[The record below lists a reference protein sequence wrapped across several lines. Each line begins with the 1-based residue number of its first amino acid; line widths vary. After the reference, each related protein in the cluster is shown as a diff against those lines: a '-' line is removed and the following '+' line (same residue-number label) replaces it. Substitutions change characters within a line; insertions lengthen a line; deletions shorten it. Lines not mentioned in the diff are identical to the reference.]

1 MMCDL
6 SSDLIGSFFLLEEI
20 RFTQTD
26 DNGTCLSTTIIKEQH
41 PFYSIM
47 KTFYSLAIA
56 CLAVGT
62 TTSAYST
69 STNNNNNKAPSRRA
83 FFQKAAV
90 TAAAASAAVLLPTQA
105 AQAAEAA
112 LDACPAKSQNCI
124 RTTWT
129 PPAGTSKAKMA
140 EQVKAVLQ
148 AYPQEGQSK
157 VDLGGWEIVEDG
169 LDKGLARVEYK
180 SGLGNFAKFLNGNKP
195 FVDDLKIEITD
206 KTVELRSSSR
216 IGESDLG
223 VNQKRLTY
231 LANAIKAV
239 GWEAAEPKY

>member
-1 MMCDL
+1 
-6 SSDLIGSFFLLEEI
+6 
-20 RFTQTD
+20 
-26 DNGTCLSTTIIKEQH
+26 
-41 PFYSIM
+41 M

-62 TTSAYST
+62 TAAYST
-69 STNNNNNKAPSRRA
+69 NANNNAAPSRRA

-90 TAAAASAAVLLPTQA
+90 TAAAASAAVLLPTPAVQA
-105 AQAAEAA
+105 AA

-129 PPAGTSKAKMA
+129 PPEGTSKAKMA
-140 EQVKAVLQ
+140 AAVKDVLT

-157 VDLGGWEIVEDG
+157 VDLGGWVIVEDG
-169 LDKGLARVEYK
+169 LENGTSARVEYK

-195 FVDDLKIEITD
+195 FVDDLNIEITD

-223 VNQKRLTY
+223 VNQKRLAY
-231 LANAIKAV
+231 LATAIKAM

>member
-1 MMCDL
+1 MQ
-6 SSDLIGSFFLLEEI
+6 SSIASITQEI
-20 RFTQTD
+20 RFTSSDQILFIRQYS
-26 DNGTCLSTTIIKEQH
+26 NRRLSIRRT
-41 PFYSIM
+41 IM
-47 KTFYSLAIA
+47 KTFSSLAIA
-56 CLAVGT
+56 CLALDTVT
-62 TTSAYST
+62 TTTNAYST
-69 STNNNNNKAPSRRA
+69 NANANANNPAPSRRA

-90 TAAAASAAVLLPTQA
+90 TAAAASAAVLLPVTA
-105 AQAAEAA
+105 AQAAA

-129 PPAGTSKAKMA
+129 PPEGTSQAKMA
-140 EQVKAVLQ
+140 AAVKDVLT

-157 VDLGGWEIVEDG
+157 VDLGGWVIVEDG
-169 LDKGLARVEYK
+169 LENGGTSARVEYK

-223 VNQKRLTY
+223 VNQKRLVY
-231 LANAIKAV
+231 MANAIKAM

>member
-1 MMCDL
+1 
-6 SSDLIGSFFLLEEI
+6 
-20 RFTQTD
+20 
-26 DNGTCLSTTIIKEQH
+26 
-41 PFYSIM
+41 M
-47 KTFYSLAIA
+47 KTFSSFLAIA

-62 TTSAYST
+62 TTTAAAYST
-69 STNNNNNKAPSRRA
+69 STSTSNIANANNAAPSRRA

-90 TAAAASAAVLLPTQA
+90 TAAAASAAAVLLPPQA
-105 AQAAEAA
+105 AQAAAQAAAQTTA

-129 PPAGTSKAKMA
+129 PPEGTSKAQMA
-140 EQVKAVLQ
+140 ATVKSVLT

-157 VDLGGWEIVEDG
+157 VDLGGWKIVEDG
-169 LDKGLARVEYK
+169 LENAAGTGTGSATTTTTTRVEYQ

-195 FVDDLKIEITD
+195 FVDDLNIEITD
-206 KTVELRSSSR
+206 RTVELRSSSR

-223 VNQKRLTY
+223 VNQKRLAY
-231 LANAIKAV
+231 LASAIKAM

>member
-1 MMCDL
+1 
-6 SSDLIGSFFLLEEI
+6 
-20 RFTQTD
+20 
-26 DNGTCLSTTIIKEQH
+26 
-41 PFYSIM
+41 M

-62 TTSAYST
+62 TTAY

-90 TAAAASAAVLLPTQA
+90 TAASASAAVLLLPTQA
-105 AQAAEAA
+105 AQAAAA

-169 LDKGLARVEYK
+169 LLDNSAAAGSSASARVEYK

-231 LANAIKAV
+231 LANAIKAL

>member
-1 MMCDL
+1 
-6 SSDLIGSFFLLEEI
+6 
-20 RFTQTD
+20 
-26 DNGTCLSTTIIKEQH
+26 
-41 PFYSIM
+41 M
-47 KTFYSLAIA
+47 KTFYTLAIA

-62 TTSAYST
+62 TTAYST
-69 STNNNNNKAPSRRA
+69 SNNNSNNAPSRRA

-90 TAAAASAAVLLPTQA
+90 TAAAASAAVLLVPTPA
-105 AQAAEAA
+105 AQAAS
-112 LDACPAKSQNCI
+112 LDACPAKSSNCI

-140 EQVKAVLQ
+140 EQVKTVLQ

-169 LDKGLARVEYK
+169 LANAGSARVEYK
-180 SGLGNFAKFLNGNKP
+180 SGIGNFAKFLNGNKP

-206 KTVELRSSSR
+206 TTVELRSSSR

-223 VNQKRLTY
+223 VNQKRLAY
-231 LANAIKAV
+231 MANAIKAM

>member
-1 MMCDL
+1 
-6 SSDLIGSFFLLEEI
+6 
-20 RFTQTD
+20 
-26 DNGTCLSTTIIKEQH
+26 
-41 PFYSIM
+41 M

-62 TTSAYST
+62 TTALT
-69 STNNNNNKAPSRRA
+69 SNANNNAPSRRA

-90 TAAAASAAVLLPTQA
+90 TAAAASAAVLLPVSA
-105 AQAAEAA
+105 AQAAA
-112 LDACPAKSQNCI
+112 LDACPPKSQNCI

-129 PPAGTSKAKMA
+129 PPEGTSKAKMA
-140 EQVKAVLQ
+140 AAVKDVLT
-148 AYPQEGQSK
+148 AYPQEGQNK
-157 VDLGGWEIVEDG
+157 VDLGGWQIVEDG
-169 LDKGLARVEYK
+169 LENGTSARVEYT

-223 VNQKRLTY
+223 VNQKRLAY
-231 LANAIKAV
+231 LATAIKAM